1 MDKASLRV
9 TLRRSLSGRG
19 AGLGLAVLGTGLL
32 GSCSE
37 ETAGPSAA
45 DTASNTQV
53 DTGQASATA
62 AGSAPESFPLL
73 PDASGWVGPE
83 SNALGIQGA
92 WSTRVGTGSSITLSF
107 DGSSVCF
114 SGEAA
119 QIPMGGN
126 GAEYFG
132 AAATLDF
139 CRPDPALPAAQ
150 GAALNGCASA
160 PGLAQKLVGVGFSVD
175 GTLPAV
181 LRAGFRETDRMDTPF
196 VLVREVGPVVA
207 LFADALVRNNPM
219 AELSHPAQ
227 VQSVEL
233 LIPAARQAARPFNF
247 CVRDLA
253 ALTGSGWVSK
263 EIPEWAL
270 EPGPGKRVELA
281 GVNLAG
287 AEFGQQN
294 LPGTYPADYQY
305 PTDSEIDF
313 YAEAGMNLIRLPFR
327 WERLQQSL
335 GQELDP
341 TELERLRATVSYA
354 TETRGLTLLLDPHN
368 YARYTIAGVE
378 GIVGVDVDV
387 AAFADFWRRL
397 ALEFSSNPKVMF
409 GLVNEPHTMAS
420 ETWLSAAN
428 AAIAA
433 IREAGAQ
440 NRILVPGNGWSG
452 AHGWF
457 QSYYGTPNASVM
469 GGVVDPGNNFVYE
482 LHQYLDSDS
491 SGTLPTCVSETIGA
505 ARMQQVTDWLRQ
517 RGARGLLAEFGAPG
531 NRLCLKAMDELLDY
545 VAQNTDVWLGW
556 AAWAGGPRWGDN
568 LLSVEPL
575 ANGKDRPQLV
585 VIRRHLADGTVSL
598 APPAP

>member
-1 MDKASLRV
+1 MVRASLRA
-9 TLRRSLSGRG
+9 TLRKLCCV
-19 AGLGLAVLGTGLL
+19 ALPLL

-37 ETAGPSAA
+37 ATA
-45 DTASNTQV
+45 DTPLSPENADAQHQNRDLPGAS
-53 DTGQASATA
+53 GPHQAV
-62 AGSAPESFPLL
+62 PLV
-73 PDASGWVGPE
+73 PDGSGWVAPA
-83 SNALGIQGA
+83 SNSLGIQGA
-92 WSTRVGTGSSITLSF
+92 WSTRVGSGSSLTLSF
-107 DGSSVCF
+107 DGGSVCF
-114 SGEAA
+114 DGTAA
-119 QIPMGGN
+119 QIPMGAN

-132 AAATLDF
+132 VAATLDF
-139 CRPDPALPAAQ
+139 CRSDPALPAAD
-150 GAALNGCASA
+150 GAPLGACASA
-160 PGLAQKLVGVGFSVD
+160 PGLADKLVGVGFSVD

-181 LRAGFRETDRMDTPF
+181 LRAGFREQQRLDTPF

-207 LFADALVRNNPM
+207 LFDDALVRNNPM

-233 LIPAARQAARPFNF
+233 LIPAARQAARPFSF

-263 EIPEWAL
+263 EIPDWAL
-270 EPGPGKRVELA
+270 TQGPGKQVELT

-305 PTDSEIDF
+305 PSTTEIDF
-313 YAEAGMNLIRLPFR
+313 YAAAGMNLIRLPFR
-327 WERLQQSL
+327 WERLQQGL
-335 GQELDP
+335 NRELDAG
-341 TELERLRATVSYA
+341 ELERLNGTVSYA
-354 TETRGLTLLLDPHN
+354 TETRGLSVLLDPHN
-368 YARYTIAGVE
+368 YARYTAAGVE

-397 ALEFSSNPKVMF
+397 AEQFSGNPRVMF
-409 GLVNEPHTMAS
+409 GLVNEPHTMAT
-420 ETWLSAAN
+420 ETWLTAAN

-440 NRILVPGNGWSG
+440 NRILVPGNGWTG

-457 QSYYGTPNASVM
+457 QTYYGSANAGVM
-469 GGVVDPGNNFVYE
+469 GGVVDPADNFVYE

-491 SGTLPTCVSETIGA
+491 SGTLPTCVSETIGVE
-505 ARMQQVTDWLRQ
+505 RLQQVTAWLRE
-517 RGARGLLAEFGAPG
+517 RGARGFLAEYGAPG
-531 NRLCLKAMDELLDY
+531 NSLCLKAMDQLLGY
-545 VAQNTDVWLGW
+545 VEQNTDVWLGW

-585 VIRRHLADGTVSL
+585 VIRRHLGDGSVSL
-598 APPAP
+598 ARRTP